1 MALVQFACALPS
13 SAEPRAVASFP
24 VNQGVP
30 ESGERE
36 PMGLRSQ
43 PQLWFGSE
51 SRLHQQNYRA
61 EMQSGT

>member
-1 MALVQFACALPS
+1 MRQLGLQAQFNTFRGS
-13 SAEPRAVASFP
+13 VR
-24 VNQGVP
+24 P

-43 PQLWFGSE
+43 LQLWFGSE